1 MFDTVA
7 MSRLTVA
14 APVDRMADVLR
25 ECTNLGCVHI
35 ESYTNFEDGV
45 NVGHASDSEEANHV
59 SALLA
64 KVRAAI
70 SAFKPVNAEGP
81 VPIKRVKEL
90 LEGSFADELQKGLDL
105 LDTHRDAEAEL
116 EVLDEQ
122 IHLLRRLEPLN
133 MELELLSGSSRVEVY
148 VAETK
153 KSSKAANVFGALLQK
168 VELAAAPGVVA
179 VACLPSEGAEVQM
192 ALGELGGKPVQ
203 IPNMGGTPAEALKS
217 LLAKRSKVEGTM
229 FSASE
234 DAERWAR
241 NNGRNI
247 LAIHEY
253 LVKEDGIHTAP
264 TQLAVS
270 GQAFALDA
278 WVPSDKAGAVKAALK
293 DYASHMEVEAFVDD
307 HHHHDDDHGDGHDD
321 HHEPTPP
328 VALEN
333 GSVSRPFELLVGLVG
348 RPAYGTF
355 DPTFFM
361 MLTFP
366 VIYGLILG
374 DFGYGLIIFL
384 LGVYFGTKPFA
395 ADPVAKN
402 GITILKWM
410 GVWCMIWGFLFAE
423 GFGFVW
429 DDTGRMGDTS
439 PLAGFYAW
447 TYDNITFPDFW
458 TDTLRMDYTHIPF
471 HRATS
476 SIQEY
481 VLLSVYLGIAH
492 LMFGYI
498 LGFIN
503 VVRAHGWLAAFFEK
517 GSWMIIL
524 IAGTVHIYGF
534 LTGEHAVLDLTP
546 YAAAM
551 LVGVGCLIIGLAIYE
566 KFGWAGG
573 IIMGPIE
580 TFGLLANTLS
590 YLRVMGVGVAGV
602 KIAQVSLDMGW
613 DLMLSGGGVA
623 TIVLGL
629 VLFLFIQAFALALG
643 ILSPSIHAARLHFVE
658 WMGKFYS
665 GTGRVFTPIGGRTL
679 HTEGQS

>member
-25 ECTNLGCVHI
+25 TCTDLGCVHI

-45 NVGHASDSEEANHV
+45 NVGHASDSDEANHV

-70 SAFKPVNAEGP
+70 SAFKPINTDGP
-81 VPIKRVKEL
+81 VPVHRVKEL
-90 LEGSFADELQKGLDL
+90 LEGSFGDELQKGLDL
-105 LDTHRDAEAEL
+105 LDTHRDSEAEL
-116 EVLDEQ
+116 AVLDEQ

-133 MELELLSGSSRVEVY
+133 MDLELLAGSNRVEVY

-153 KSSKAANVFGALLQK
+153 KSSKAAGVFGALLQK
-168 VELAAAPGVVA
+168 VELAAAPGIVA

-203 IPNMGGTPAEALKS
+203 IPNLGGKPSEALKT
-217 LLAKRSKVEGTM
+217 LLAKRSEVEGTM

-253 LVKEDGIHTAP
+253 LVKEDEIHTAP

-278 WVPSDKAGAVKAALK
+278 WVPTDKADAVKAALK
-293 DYASHMEVEAFVDD
+293 DHASHMEIEPFVDD
-307 HHHHDDDHGDGHDD
+307 HHHHGDDEDDH

-333 GSVSRPFELLVGLVG
+333 GNVSRPFELLVGLVG

-384 LGVYFGTKPFA
+384 IGAYLGTKPFA

-410 GVWCMIWGFLFAE
+410 GVWCIIWGLLFAE

-429 DDTGRMGDTS
+429 DESWS
-439 PLAGFYAW
+439 PLAPLYEITKDA
-447 TYDNITFPDFW
+447 TYGRVPAFI
-458 TDTLRMDYTHIPF
+458 TDTLGMSHTYIPF
-471 HRATS
+471 HRATGALTD
-476 SIQEY
+476 Y
-481 VLLSVYLGIAH
+481 VLLSVYLGVAH
-492 LMFGYI
+492 LAFGFI

-503 VVRAHGWLAAFFEK
+503 VARAHGLAAAFFEK
-517 GSWMIIL
+517 GSWMLIL
-524 IAGTVHIYGF
+524 FGGTLHIYAF
-534 LTGEHAVLDLTP
+534 LTDDAVAATTLTSW
-546 YAAAM
+546 AM
-551 LVGVGCLIIGLAIYE
+551 VTLVGVLCLIVGLAVYE

-602 KIAQVSLDMGW
+602 KIAEVSITMGF
-613 DLMLSGGGVA
+613 DLMVTTSNPALMV
-623 TIVLGL
+623 VGL
-629 VLFLFIQAFALALG
+629 LLFLFIQAFALALG

>member
-14 APVDRMADVLR
+14 APVGRMADVLR
-25 ECTNLGCVHI
+25 TCTELGCVHI
-35 ESYTNFEDGV
+35 ESYTNFEEGV
-45 NVGHASDSEEANHV
+45 KVGQASASEEANAV
-59 SALLA
+59 SSLLA

-70 SAFKPVNAEGP
+70 SAFKPVNADGP
-81 VPIKRVKEL
+81 VPLRRVKEL
-90 LEGSFADELQKGLDL
+90 LDGSFADELQKGLDL
-105 LDTHRDAEAEL
+105 LDTHRDSGSEL

-122 IHLLRRLEPLN
+122 IHLLRRLAPLN
-133 MELELLSGSSRVEVY
+133 MALDLLVGSDRVEVY

-153 KSSKAANVFGALLQK
+153 KASKAHSVFGSLAQK
-168 VELAAAPGVVA
+168 VELASAPGIIA

-192 ALGELGGKPVQ
+192 AIGELGGKPVQ
-203 IPNMGGTPAEALKS
+203 IPNMNGTPDEALKH
-217 LLAKRSKVEGTM
+217 LLAKRSEVEGTM

-234 DAERWAR
+234 EAQRWAR

-253 LVKEDGIHTAP
+253 LTKEDEIHTAP

-278 WVPSDKAGAVKAALK
+278 WVPTSKTGDVKAALK
-293 DYASHMEVEAFVDD
+293 DMASHVEVEAFVND
-307 HHHHDDDHGDGHDD
+307 HHHHDDHDD
-321 HHEPTPP
+321 HHHEPTPP

-333 GSVSRPFELLVGLVG
+333 DAVSRPFELMVGLVG
-348 RPAYGTF
+348 RPTYGTF
-355 DPTFFM
+355 DPTFFL

-366 VIYGLILG
+366 MIYGLILG
-374 DFGYGLIIFL
+374 DFGYGFIIFL
-384 LGVYFGTKPFA
+384 LGLWLGTMPFA

-429 DDTGRMGDTS
+429 DDTGQMGDAS
-439 PLAGFYAW
+439 PLAGIYAW
-447 TYDNITFPDFW
+447 TYENITFPAFV
-458 TDTLRMDYTHIPF
+458 TDTLNMSYTHIPF

-476 SIQEY
+476 SLSEY
-481 VLLSVYLGIAH
+481 VLLSVYLGVAH
-492 LMFGYI
+492 LMFGFI

-503 VVRAHGWLAAFFEK
+503 VWRAHGALAAFFEK
-517 GSWMIIL
+517 GSWIIIL
-524 IAGTVHIYGF
+524 AAGTLHIYGF
-534 LTGEHAVLDLTP
+534 LTTDQGVFDATP
-546 YAAAM
+546 YALATLA
-551 LVGVGCLIIGLAIYE
+551 GVGCLIIGLAVFE

-573 IIMGPIE
+573 FIMGPIE

-602 KIAQVSLDMGW
+602 KIAEVSITMGW
-613 DLMLSGGGVA
+613 DLMWSGGGVVS
-623 TIVLGL
+623 IVLGL
-629 VLFLFIQAFALALG
+629 VLFIFIQAFALALG
-643 ILSPSIHAARLHFVE
+643 LLSPSIHAARLHFVE
-658 WMGKFYS
+658 WMGKFYDGS
-665 GTGRVFTPIGGRTL
+665 GRVFTPIGGRTL

>member
-25 ECTNLGCVHI
+25 TCTELGCVHI
-35 ESYTNFEDGV
+35 ESYTNFEEGV
-45 NVGHASDSEEANHV
+45 NVGHASTSEEANRI
-59 SALLA
+59 SSLLA

-70 SAFKPVNAEGP
+70 SAFNPVNTDGP
-81 VPIKRVKEL
+81 VPLRRVKEL

-105 LDTHRDAEAEL
+105 LDTHRDSEAEL
-116 EVLDEQ
+116 AVLDEQ
-122 IHLLRRLEPLN
+122 IHLLRRLAPLN
-133 MELELLSGSSRVEVY
+133 MDLDLLAGSSRVEVY

-153 KSSKAANVFGALLQK
+153 KSSKARTVFGSLAQK
-168 VELAAAPGVVA
+168 VELAAAPGIVA
-179 VACLPSEGAEVQM
+179 VACLPSDGAEVQM

-203 IPNMGGTPAEALKS
+203 IPNMGGTPDEALKT

-234 DAERWAR
+234 DAQRWAR

-253 LVKEDGIHTAP
+253 LTKEDEIHTAP

-278 WVPSDKAGAVKAALK
+278 WVPSSKAESVRSALK
-293 DYASHMEVEAFVDD
+293 SQASHIELETFVDD
-307 HHHHDDDHGDGHDD
+307 HHHHDDHDGHHD
-321 HHEPTPP
+321 EPTPP

-333 GSVSRPFELLVGLVG
+333 GTVSRPFELLVGLVG

-355 DPTFFM
+355 DPTFFLM
-361 MLTFP
+361 MTFP
-366 VIYGLILG
+366 MIYGLILG
-374 DFGYGLIIFL
+374 DFGYGFLIFL
-384 LGVYFGTKPFA
+384 LGTWMGTLPFA

-402 GITILKWM
+402 GVTILKWM
-410 GVWCMIWGFLFAE
+410 GIWCMIWGFLFAE

-429 DDTGRMGDTS
+429 DNTGQMGDAS
-439 PLAGFYAW
+439 PLAAFYDW
-447 TYDNITFPDFW
+447 TYNNIHFPAFI

-476 SIQEY
+476 SITEY

-492 LMFGYI
+492 LMFGFI

-503 VVRAHGWLAAFFEK
+503 VARAHGFLAAFFEK

-524 IAGTVHIYGF
+524 VAGTLHIYGF
-534 LTGEHAVLDLTP
+534 LTSDQSVLELTP

-551 LVGVGCLIIGLAIYE
+551 LLGVGCLIIGLAIYE

-602 KIAQVSLDMGW
+602 KIAEVSISMGW
-613 DLMLSGGGVA
+613 DLMWSGGGVVS
-623 TIVLGL
+623 IVLGL
-629 VLFLFIQAFALALG
+629 VLFVFIQAFALALG
-643 ILSPSIHAARLHFVE
+643 LLSPSIHAARLHFVE
-658 WMGKFYS
+658 WMGKFYDGS
-665 GTGRVFTPIGGRTL
+665 GRVFTPIGGRTL
-679 HTEGQS
+679 HTEGQA

>member
-14 APVDRMADVLR
+14 APVGRMADVLR
-25 ECTNLGCVHI
+25 ACTELGCVHI

-45 NVGHASDSEEANHV
+45 KVGQASASEEANHV
-59 SALLA
+59 SSLLA

-70 SAFKPVNAEGP
+70 SAFKPVNADGP
-81 VPIKRVKEL
+81 VPLKRVKEL
-90 LEGSFADELQKGLDL
+90 VEGSFGKELQSGLDL
-105 LDTHRDAEAEL
+105 LDTHRDSESEL

-122 IHLLRRLEPLN
+122 IHLLRRLAPLN
-133 MELELLSGSSRVEVY
+133 MDLELLAGSSRVEVY

-153 KSSKAANVFGALLQK
+153 KASKARSVFGSLAQN
-168 VELAAAPGVVA
+168 VELAHAPGIVA

-192 ALGELGGKPVQ
+192 AIGELGGKPVQ
-203 IPNMGGTPAEALKS
+203 IPNMSGSADEALKQ
-217 LLAKRSKVEGTM
+217 LLSKRSEVEATM
-229 FSASE
+229 LSASE
-234 DAERWAR
+234 EAQRWAHD
-241 NNGRNI
+241 NGRNI

-253 LVKEDGIHTAP
+253 LTKEDEIHTAP

-278 WVPSDKAGAVKAALK
+278 WVPSSKSNDVKTALGAM
-293 DYASHMEVEAFVDD
+293 ASHVEIEAFEND
-307 HHHHDDDHGDGHDD
+307 HHHDDHDDD

-333 GSVSRPFELLVGLVG
+333 DAVSRPFELMVGLVG
-348 RPAYGTF
+348 RPTYGTF
-355 DPTFFM
+355 DPTFFL

-366 VIYGLILG
+366 MIYGLILG
-374 DFGYGLIIFL
+374 DFGYGFIIFL
-384 LGVYFGTKPFA
+384 LGTWLGTMPFA

-402 GITILKWM
+402 GVTILKWM

-429 DDTGRMGDTS
+429 DDTGQMGDSS
-439 PLAGFYAW
+439 PLAGIYAW
-447 TYDNITFPDFW
+447 TYENITFPGFV
-458 TDTLRMDYTHIPF
+458 TDTLNMSYMHIPF

-476 SIQEY
+476 SLGEY
-481 VLLSVYLGIAH
+481 VLLSVYLGVAH
-492 LMFGYI
+492 LMFGFI

-503 VVRAHGWLAAFFEK
+503 VARAHGVVAAFFEK
-517 GSWMIIL
+517 GSWIIIL
-524 IAGTVHIYGF
+524 TAGTLHIYGF
-534 LTGEHAVLDLTP
+534 LTSDQGVFDATP
-546 YAAAM
+546 YAIAT
-551 LVGVGCLIIGLAIYE
+551 LVGVVCLIIGLAVFE

-573 IIMGPIE
+573 LIMGPIE

-602 KIAQVSLDMGW
+602 KIAEVSITMGW
-613 DLMLSGGGVA
+613 DLMWSGGGVVS
-623 TIVLGL
+623 IVLGL
-629 VLFLFIQAFALALG
+629 ILFVLIQAFALALG
-643 ILSPSIHAARLHFVE
+643 LLSPSIHAARLHFVE
-658 WMGKFYS
+658 WMGKFYDGS
-665 GTGRVFTPIGGRTL
+665 GRVFTPIGGRTL

>member
-25 ECTNLGCVHI
+25 TCTDLGCVHI

-45 NVGHASDSEEANHV
+45 NVGHASDSDEANHV

-70 SAFKPVNAEGP
+70 SAFKPVNTDGP
-81 VPIKRVKEL
+81 VPVHRVKEL
-90 LEGSFADELQKGLDL
+90 LEGSFGDELQKGLDL
-105 LDTHRDAEAEL
+105 LDTHRDSEAEL
-116 EVLDEQ
+116 AVLDEQ

-133 MELELLSGSSRVEVY
+133 MDLELLAGSNRVEVY

-153 KSSKAANVFGALLQK
+153 KSSKAAGVFGALLQK
-168 VELAAAPGVVA
+168 VELAAAPGIVA

-203 IPNMGGTPAEALKS
+203 IPNLGGKPSEALKT
-217 LLAKRSKVEGTM
+217 LLAKRSEVEGTM

-253 LVKEDGIHTAP
+253 LVKEDEIHTAP

-278 WVPSDKAGAVKAALK
+278 WVPTDKADAVKAALK
-293 DYASHMEVEAFVDD
+293 DHASHMEIEAFVDD
-307 HHHHDDDHGDGHDD
+307 HHHHGDDEDDH

-333 GSVSRPFELLVGLVG
+333 GNVSRPFELLVGLVG

-384 LGVYFGTKPFA
+384 IGAYLGTKPFA

-410 GVWCMIWGFLFAE
+410 GVWCIIWGLLFAE

-429 DDTGRMGDTS
+429 DESWS
-439 PLAGFYAW
+439 PLAPLYEITKDA
-447 TYDNITFPDFW
+447 TYGRVPAFI
-458 TDTLRMDYTHIPF
+458 TDTLGMSHTYIPF
-471 HRATS
+471 HRATGALTD
-476 SIQEY
+476 Y
-481 VLLSVYLGIAH
+481 VLLSVYLGVAH
-492 LMFGYI
+492 LAFGFI

-503 VVRAHGWLAAFFEK
+503 VARAHGLAAAFFEK
-517 GSWMIIL
+517 GSWMLIL
-524 IAGTVHIYGF
+524 FGGTLHIYAF
-534 LTGEHAVLDLTP
+534 LTDDAVAATTLTSW
-546 YAAAM
+546 AM
-551 LVGVGCLIIGLAIYE
+551 VTLVGVLCLIVGLAVYE

-602 KIAQVSLDMGW
+602 KIAEVSITMGF
-613 DLMLSGGGVA
+613 DLMVTTSNPALMV
-623 TIVLGL
+623 VGL
-629 VLFLFIQAFALALG
+629 LLFLFIQAFALALG

>member
-25 ECTNLGCVHI
+25 TCTNLGCVHI
-35 ESYTNFEDGV
+35 ETYANFEDGV
-45 NVGHASDSEEANHV
+45 GVGHASDSDEANNV

-64 KVRAAI
+64 KVRAAV
-70 SAFKPVNAEGP
+70 SAFNPVNTDGP
-81 VPIKRVKEL
+81 LPVKKVKEL
-90 LEGSFADELQKGLDL
+90 LEGSFGDELQKGLDL
-105 LDTHRDAEAEL
+105 LDTQRDAEAEL
-116 EVLDEQ
+116 AVLDEQ

-133 MELELLSGSSRVEVY
+133 MDLELLAGSSRVEVY

-153 KSSKAANVFGALLQK
+153 KSSKAAGTFGSLLSK
-168 VELAAAPGVVA
+168 VELATAPGIVA
-179 VACLPSEGAEVQM
+179 VACMPSEGAEVQM

-203 IPNMGGTPAEALKS
+203 IPNMGGTPGQALKG
-217 LLAKRSKVEGTM
+217 LLAKRSEVEGTM

-234 DAERWAR
+234 DAKRWAR
-241 NNGRNI
+241 NHSRHL
-247 LAIHEY
+247 LAAHEY
-253 LVKEDGIHTAP
+253 LSKEDEIHTAP
-264 TQLAVS
+264 TQLAVT

-278 WVPSDKAGAVKAALK
+278 WVPTSKADAVKQELRALV
-293 DYASHMEVEAFVDD
+293 SHLEVEPFVDD
-307 HHHHDDDHGDGHDD
+307 HHHHHDDDHG
-321 HHEPTPP
+321 HHEEPTPP

-333 GSVSRPFELLVGLVG
+333 GTVSKPFELLVGLVG

-355 DPTFFM
+355 DPTFFLM
-361 MLTFP
+361 MTFP
-366 VIYGLILG
+366 MIYGLILG
-374 DFGYGLIIFL
+374 DFGYGFIIFL
-384 LGVYFGTKPFA
+384 IGVWMGTLPFA

-402 GITILKWM
+402 GVTILKWM

-429 DDTGRMGDTS
+429 DNTGQMGDAS

-447 TYDNITFPDFW
+447 TYDNIHFPAFI
-458 TDTLRMDYTHIPF
+458 TDTLRMSYTHIPF

-476 SIQEY
+476 SIGEY
-481 VLLSVYLGIAH
+481 VLLSVYLGVAH
-492 LMFGYI
+492 LMFGFV

-503 VVRAHGWLAAFFEK
+503 VARAHGLLAAFFEK

-524 IAGTVHIYGF
+524 TAGTVHIYKF
-534 LTGEHAVLDLTP
+534 LTDDAVEVFSATP
-546 YAAAM
+546 YAIAT

-602 KIAQVSLDMGW
+602 KIAEVSISMGW
-613 DLMLSGGGVA
+613 DLMWSGSGVVS
-623 TIVLGL
+623 IVLGL
-629 VLFLFIQAFALALG
+629 VLFVFIQAFALALG
-643 ILSPSIHAARLHFVE
+643 LLSPSIHAARLHFVE
-658 WMGKFYS
+658 WMGKFYDGS
-665 GTGRVFTPIGGRTL
+665 GRVFTPIGGRTL

>member
-25 ECTNLGCVHI
+25 TCTDLGCVHI

-45 NVGHASDSEEANHV
+45 NVGHASDSDEANHV

-70 SAFKPVNAEGP
+70 SAFKPVNTDGP
-81 VPIKRVKEL
+81 VPVHRVKEL
-90 LEGSFADELQKGLDL
+90 LEGSFGDELQKGLDL
-105 LDTHRDAEAEL
+105 LDTHRDSEAEL
-116 EVLDEQ
+116 AVLDEQ

-133 MELELLSGSSRVEVY
+133 MDLELLAGSNRVEVY

-153 KSSKAANVFGALLQK
+153 KSSKAAGVFGALLQK
-168 VELAAAPGVVA
+168 VELAAAPGIVA

-203 IPNMGGTPAEALKS
+203 IPNLGGKPSEALKT
-217 LLAKRSKVEGTM
+217 LLAKRSEVEGTM

-253 LVKEDGIHTAP
+253 LVKEDEIHTAP

-278 WVPSDKAGAVKAALK
+278 WVPTDKADAVKAALK
-293 DYASHMEVEAFVDD
+293 DHASHMEIEAFVDD
-307 HHHHDDDHGDGHDD
+307 HHHHGDDEDDH

-333 GSVSRPFELLVGLVG
+333 GNVSRPFELLVGLVG

-384 LGVYFGTKPFA
+384 IGAYLGTKPFA

-410 GVWCMIWGFLFAE
+410 GVWCIIWGLLFAE

-429 DDTGRMGDTS
+429 DESWS
-439 PLAGFYAW
+439 PLAPLYEITKDA
-447 TYDNITFPDFW
+447 TYGRVPAFI
-458 TDTLRMDYTHIPF
+458 TDTLGMSHTYIPF
-471 HRATS
+471 HRATGALTD
-476 SIQEY
+476 Y
-481 VLLSVYLGIAH
+481 VLLSVYLGVAH
-492 LMFGYI
+492 LAFGFI

-503 VVRAHGWLAAFFEK
+503 VARAHGLAAAFFEK
-517 GSWMIIL
+517 GSWMLIL
-524 IAGTVHIYGF
+524 FGGTLHIYAF
-534 LTGEHAVLDLTP
+534 LTDDTVAATTLTSW
-546 YAAAM
+546 AM
-551 LVGVGCLIIGLAIYE
+551 VTLVGVLCLIVGLAVYE

-602 KIAQVSLDMGW
+602 KIAEVSITMGF
-613 DLMLSGGGVA
+613 DLMVTTSNPALMV
-623 TIVLGL
+623 VGL
-629 VLFLFIQAFALALG
+629 LLFLFIQAFALALG

>member
-14 APVDRMADVLR
+14 APVGRMADVLR
-25 ECTNLGCVHI
+25 TCTELGCVHI
-35 ESYTNFEDGV
+35 ESYTNFEEGV
-45 NVGHASDSEEANHV
+45 KVGQASTSEEANAV
-59 SALLA
+59 SSLLA

-70 SAFKPVNAEGP
+70 SAFKPVNADGP
-81 VPIKRVKEL
+81 VPLRRVKEL
-90 LEGSFADELQKGLDL
+90 LDGSFADELQKGLDL
-105 LDTHRDAEAEL
+105 LDTHRDSESEL

-122 IHLLRRLEPLN
+122 IHLLRRLAPLN
-133 MELELLSGSSRVEVY
+133 MALDLLVGSDRVEVY

-153 KSSKAANVFGALLQK
+153 KASKARSVFGSLAQK
-168 VELAAAPGVVA
+168 VELASAPGIIA

-192 ALGELGGKPVQ
+192 AIGELGGKPVQ
-203 IPNMGGTPAEALKS
+203 IPNMNGTPDEALKQ
-217 LLAKRSKVEGTM
+217 LLAKRSEVEGTM

-234 DAERWAR
+234 EAQRWAR

-253 LVKEDGIHTAP
+253 LTKEDEIHTAP

-278 WVPSDKAGAVKAALK
+278 WVPTSKTGDVKAALK
-293 DYASHMEVEAFVDD
+293 DMASHVEVEAFVND
-307 HHHHDDDHGDGHDD
+307 HHHHDDHDD
-321 HHEPTPP
+321 HHHEPTPP

-333 GSVSRPFELLVGLVG
+333 DAVSRPFELMVGLVG
-348 RPAYGTF
+348 RPTYGTF
-355 DPTFFM
+355 DPTFFL

-366 VIYGLILG
+366 MIYGLILG
-374 DFGYGLIIFL
+374 DFGYGFIIFL
-384 LGVYFGTKPFA
+384 LGLWLGTMPFA

-429 DDTGRMGDTS
+429 DDTGQMGDAS
-439 PLAGFYAW
+439 PLAGIYAW
-447 TYDNITFPDFW
+447 TYENITFPAFV
-458 TDTLRMDYTHIPF
+458 TDTLNMSYTHIPF

-476 SIQEY
+476 SLSEY
-481 VLLSVYLGIAH
+481 VLLSVYLGVAH
-492 LMFGYI
+492 LMFGFI

-503 VVRAHGWLAAFFEK
+503 VWRAHGALAAFFEK
-517 GSWMIIL
+517 GSWIIIL
-524 IAGTVHIYGF
+524 AAGSLHIYGF
-534 LTGEHAVLDLTP
+534 LTTDQGVFDATP
-546 YAAAM
+546 YALATLA
-551 LVGVGCLIIGLAIYE
+551 GVGCLIIGLAVFE

-573 IIMGPIE
+573 FIMGPIE

-602 KIAQVSLDMGW
+602 KIAEVSITMGW
-613 DLMLSGGGVA
+613 DLMWSGGGVVS
-623 TIVLGL
+623 IVLGL
-629 VLFLFIQAFALALG
+629 VLFIFIQAFALALG
-643 ILSPSIHAARLHFVE
+643 LLSPSIHAARLHFVE
-658 WMGKFYS
+658 WMGKFYDGS
-665 GTGRVFTPIGGRTL
+665 GRVFTPIGGRTL

>member
-14 APVDRMADVLR
+14 APVARMADVLR
-25 ECTNLGCVHI
+25 TCTELGCVHI
-35 ESYTNFEDGV
+35 EPYGNFEEGV
-45 NVGHASDSEEANHV
+45 KVGQASTSGEADEV
-59 SALLA
+59 SSLLA

-70 SAFKPVNAEGP
+70 SAFKPVNADGP
-81 VPIKRVKEL
+81 VPLRRVKEL
-90 LEGSFADELQKGLDL
+90 VEGSFAEELQTGLDL
-105 LDTHRDAEAEL
+105 LDTQRDSESEL

-122 IHLLRRLEPLN
+122 IHLLRRLAPLN
-133 MELELLSGSSRVEVY
+133 MDLELLAGSGRVEVY

-153 KSSKAANVFGALLQK
+153 KASKARSVFGSLAQK
-168 VELAAAPGVVA
+168 VELASAPGIVA

-192 ALGELGGKPVQ
+192 AIGELGGKPVQ
-203 IPNMGGTPAEALKS
+203 IPNMSGSPDEALKQ
-217 LLAKRSKVEGTM
+217 LLAKRSEVEGTM

-234 DAERWAR
+234 DAQRWAR

-253 LVKEDGIHTAP
+253 LAKEDEIHTAP

-278 WVPSDKAGAVKAALK
+278 WVPTSKTSAVKSALK
-293 DYASHMEVEAFVDD
+293 DMASHVEVEAFVND
-307 HHHHDDDHGDGHDD
+307 HHHHDDHEHGH
-321 HHEPTPP
+321 HHEPNPP

-333 GSVSRPFELLVGLVG
+333 DAVSRPFELMVGLVG
-348 RPAYGTF
+348 RPTYGTF
-355 DPTFFM
+355 DPTFFL

-366 VIYGLILG
+366 MIYGLILG
-374 DFGYGLIIFL
+374 DFGYGFIIFL
-384 LGVYFGTKPFA
+384 LGLWLGTKPFA

-429 DDTGRMGDTS
+429 DDTGQMGDAS
-439 PLAGFYAW
+439 PLAGLYAW
-447 TYDNITFPDFW
+447 TYDNITFPAFI
-458 TDTLRMDYTHIPF
+458 TDTLNMSYMHIPF

-476 SIQEY
+476 SLNEY
-481 VLLSVYLGIAH
+481 VLLSVYLGVAH
-492 LMFGYI
+492 LMFGFI

-503 VVRAHGWLAAFFEK
+503 VARAHGIVAAFFEK
-517 GSWMIIL
+517 GSWIIIL
-524 IAGTVHIYGF
+524 AAGTLHIYGF
-534 LTGEHAVLDLTP
+534 LTSDQGVFDATP
-546 YAAAM
+546 YAIAT
-551 LVGVGCLIIGLAIYE
+551 LVGVVCLIIGLAVFE
-566 KFGWAGG
+566 KFGLAGG
-573 IIMGPIE
+573 LIMGPIE

-602 KIAQVSLDMGW
+602 KIAEVSITMGW
-613 DLMLSGGGVA
+613 ELMWSGGGVVS
-623 TIVLGL
+623 IVLGL

-643 ILSPSIHAARLHFVE
+643 LLSPSIHAARLHFVE
-658 WMGKFYS
+658 WMGKFYDGS
-665 GTGRVFTPIGGRTL
+665 GRVFTPIGGRTL

>member
-14 APVDRMADVLR
+14 APVGRMADVLR
-25 ECTNLGCVHI
+25 TCTELGCVHI
-35 ESYTNFEDGV
+35 ESYTNFEEGV
-45 NVGHASDSEEANHV
+45 KVGQASTSEEANAV
-59 SALLA
+59 SSLLA

-70 SAFKPVNAEGP
+70 SAFKPVNADGP
-81 VPIKRVKEL
+81 VPLRRVKEL
-90 LEGSFADELQKGLDL
+90 LDGSFADELQKGLDL
-105 LDTHRDAEAEL
+105 LDTHRDSESEL

-122 IHLLRRLEPLN
+122 IHLLRRLAPLN
-133 MELELLSGSSRVEVY
+133 MALDLLVGSDRVEVY

-153 KSSKAANVFGALLQK
+153 KASKARSVFGSLAQK
-168 VELAAAPGVVA
+168 VELASAPGIIA

-192 ALGELGGKPVQ
+192 AIGELGGKPVQ
-203 IPNMGGTPAEALKS
+203 IPNMNGTPDEALKQ
-217 LLAKRSKVEGTM
+217 LLAKRSEVEGTM

-234 DAERWAR
+234 EAQRWAR

-253 LVKEDGIHTAP
+253 LTKEDEIHTAP

-278 WVPSDKAGAVKAALK
+278 WVPTSKTGDVKAALK
-293 DYASHMEVEAFVDD
+293 DMASHVEVEAFVND
-307 HHHHDDDHGDGHDD
+307 HHHHDNHDDH

-333 GSVSRPFELLVGLVG
+333 DAVSRPFELMVGLVG
-348 RPAYGTF
+348 RPTYGTF
-355 DPTFFM
+355 DPTFFL

-366 VIYGLILG
+366 MIYGLILG
-374 DFGYGLIIFL
+374 DFGYGFIIFL
-384 LGVYFGTKPFA
+384 LGLWLGTMPFA

-429 DDTGRMGDTS
+429 DDTGQMGDAS
-439 PLAGFYAW
+439 PLAGIYAW
-447 TYDNITFPDFW
+447 TYENITFPAFV
-458 TDTLRMDYTHIPF
+458 TDTLNMSYTHIPF

-476 SIQEY
+476 SLSEY
-481 VLLSVYLGIAH
+481 VLLSVYLGVAH
-492 LMFGYI
+492 LMFGFI

-503 VVRAHGWLAAFFEK
+503 VWRAHGALAAFFEK
-517 GSWMIIL
+517 GSWIIIL
-524 IAGTVHIYGF
+524 AAGTLHIYGF
-534 LTGEHAVLDLTP
+534 LTTDQGVFDATP
-546 YAAAM
+546 YALATLA
-551 LVGVGCLIIGLAIYE
+551 GVGCLIIGLAVFE

-573 IIMGPIE
+573 FIMGPIE

-602 KIAQVSLDMGW
+602 KIAEVSITMGW
-613 DLMLSGGGVA
+613 DLMWSGGGVVS
-623 TIVLGL
+623 IVLGL
-629 VLFLFIQAFALALG
+629 VLFIFIQAFALALG
-643 ILSPSIHAARLHFVE
+643 LLSPSIHAARLHFVE
-658 WMGKFYS
+658 WMGKFYDGS
-665 GTGRVFTPIGGRTL
+665 GRVFTPIGGRTL

>member
-14 APVDRMADVLR
+14 APVGRMADVLR
-25 ECTNLGCVHI
+25 TCTELGCVHI
-35 ESYTNFEDGV
+35 ESYTNFEEGV
-45 NVGHASDSEEANHV
+45 KVGQASTSEEANAV
-59 SALLA
+59 SSLLA

-70 SAFKPVNAEGP
+70 SAFKPVNADGP
-81 VPIKRVKEL
+81 VPLRRVKEL
-90 LEGSFADELQKGLDL
+90 LDGSFADELQKGLDL
-105 LDTHRDAEAEL
+105 LDTHRDSESEL

-122 IHLLRRLEPLN
+122 IHLLRRLAPLN
-133 MELELLSGSSRVEVY
+133 MALDLLVGSDRVEVY

-153 KSSKAANVFGALLQK
+153 KASKARSVFGSLAQK
-168 VELAAAPGVVA
+168 VELASAPGIIA

-192 ALGELGGKPVQ
+192 AIGELGGKPVQ
-203 IPNMGGTPAEALKS
+203 IPNMNGTPDEALKQ
-217 LLAKRSKVEGTM
+217 LLAKRSEVEGTM

-234 DAERWAR
+234 EAQRWAR

-253 LVKEDGIHTAP
+253 LTKEDEIHTAP

-278 WVPSDKAGAVKAALK
+278 WVPTSKTGDVKAALK
-293 DYASHMEVEAFVDD
+293 DMASHVEVEAFVND
-307 HHHHDDDHGDGHDD
+307 HHHHDDHDD
-321 HHEPTPP
+321 RHHEPTPP

-333 GSVSRPFELLVGLVG
+333 DAVSRPFELMVGLVG
-348 RPAYGTF
+348 RPTYGTF
-355 DPTFFM
+355 DPTFFL

-366 VIYGLILG
+366 MIYGLILG
-374 DFGYGLIIFL
+374 DFGYGFIIFL
-384 LGVYFGTKPFA
+384 LGLWLGTMPFA

-429 DDTGRMGDTS
+429 DDTGQMGDAS
-439 PLAGFYAW
+439 PLAGIYAW
-447 TYDNITFPDFW
+447 TYENITFPAFV
-458 TDTLRMDYTHIPF
+458 TDTLNMSYTHIPF

-476 SIQEY
+476 SLSEY
-481 VLLSVYLGIAH
+481 VLLSVYLGVAH
-492 LMFGYI
+492 LMFGFI

-503 VVRAHGWLAAFFEK
+503 VWRAHGALAAFFEK
-517 GSWMIIL
+517 GSWIIIL
-524 IAGTVHIYGF
+524 AAGTLHIYGF
-534 LTGEHAVLDLTP
+534 LTTDQGVFDATP
-546 YAAAM
+546 YALATLA
-551 LVGVGCLIIGLAIYE
+551 GVGCLIIGLAVFE

-573 IIMGPIE
+573 FIMGPIE

-602 KIAQVSLDMGW
+602 KIAEVSITMGW
-613 DLMLSGGGVA
+613 DLMWSGGGVVS
-623 TIVLGL
+623 IVLGL
-629 VLFLFIQAFALALG
+629 VLFVFIQAFALALG
-643 ILSPSIHAARLHFVE
+643 LLSPSIHAARLHFVE
-658 WMGKFYS
+658 WMGKFYDGS
-665 GTGRVFTPIGGRTL
+665 GRVFTPIGGRTL

>member
-25 ECTNLGCVHI
+25 TCTNLGCVHI
-35 ESYTNFEDGV
+35 ESYTNFEEGV
-45 NVGHASDSEEANHV
+45 QVGKATASEEADHV
-59 SALLA
+59 SSLLA
-64 KVRAAI
+64 KVRAAV

-81 VPIKRVKEL
+81 VPLSKVKDL
-90 LEGSFADELQKGLDL
+90 LEGSFGDELQKGLDL

-116 EVLDEQ
+116 ATLDEQ
-122 IHLLRRLEPLN
+122 IHLLQRLAPLN
-133 MELELLSGSSRVEVY
+133 MDLDLLAGSTRVEVY

-153 KSSKAANVFGALLQK
+153 KASKVGSVFGALMSK
-168 VELAAAPGVVA
+168 VQTASAPGIVA

-203 IPNMGGTPAEALKS
+203 IPSLTGSASEALKG
-217 LLAKRSKVEGTM
+217 LMAKRKEVEGVM
-229 FSASE
+229 YSASE
-234 DAERWAR
+234 DSARWAR

-247 LAIHEY
+247 LAVHEY
-253 LVKEDGIHTAP
+253 LAKEDEIHTAP
-264 TQLAVS
+264 TQLAVT

-278 WVPSDKAGAVKAALK
+278 WVPSSKESDVRAALNSM
-293 DYASHMEVEAFVDD
+293 ASHIEIAPYVND
-307 HHHHDDDHGDGHDD
+307 HHHHDDGHDD
-321 HHEPTPP
+321 HHHEEPTPP

-333 GSVSRPFELLVGLVG
+333 DPVSRPFELMVGLVG
-348 RPAYGTF
+348 RPTYGTF
-355 DPTFFM
+355 DPTFFL

-366 VIYGLILG
+366 MIYGLILG
-374 DFGYGLIIFL
+374 DFGYGFIIFL
-384 LGVYFGTKPFA
+384 LGVWLGTKPFA

-429 DDTGRMGDTS
+429 DNTGQMGNDS
-439 PLAGFYAW
+439 PLAAFYAW
-447 TYDNITFPDFW
+447 TYENIHFPAFV
-458 TDTLRMDYTHIPF
+458 TETLNMSYTHIPF

-476 SIQEY
+476 SLNEY
-481 VLLSVYLGIAH
+481 VLLSVYLGVAH
-492 LMFGYI
+492 LMFGFI

-503 VVRAHGWLAAFFEK
+503 VARAHGLVAAFFEK

-524 IAGTVHIYGF
+524 AAGTLHIYGF
-534 LTGEHAVLDLTP
+534 LTTDQGVFDPTP
-546 YAAAM
+546 YAMAT
-551 LVGVGCLIIGLAIYE
+551 LLGVGCLIIGLAVFE

-573 IIMGPIE
+573 FIMGPIE

-602 KIAQVSLDMGW
+602 KIAEVSISMGW
-613 DLMLSGGGVA
+613 DLMWSGSGVLA
-623 TIVLGL
+623 MVLGF
-629 VLFLFIQAFALALG
+629 VLFVFIQAFALALG
-643 ILSPSIHAARLHFVE
+643 LLSPSIQI
-658 WMGKFYS
+658 
-665 GTGRVFTPIGGRTL
+665 GRAHV
-679 HTEGQS
+679 

>member
-25 ECTNLGCVHI
+25 TCTDLGCVHI

-45 NVGHASDSEEANHV
+45 NVGHASDSDEANHV

-70 SAFKPVNAEGP
+70 SAFKPVNTDGP
-81 VPIKRVKEL
+81 VPVHRVKEL
-90 LEGSFADELQKGLDL
+90 LEGSFGDELQKGLDL
-105 LDTHRDAEAEL
+105 LDTHRDSEAEL
-116 EVLDEQ
+116 AVLDEQ

-133 MELELLSGSSRVEVY
+133 MDLELLAGSNRVEVY

-153 KSSKAANVFGALLQK
+153 KSSKAAGVFGALLQK
-168 VELAAAPGVVA
+168 VELAAAPGIVA

-203 IPNMGGTPAEALKS
+203 IPNLGGKPSEALKT
-217 LLAKRSKVEGTM
+217 LLAKRSEVEGTM

-253 LVKEDGIHTAP
+253 LVKEDEIHTAP

-278 WVPSDKAGAVKAALK
+278 WVPTDKADAVKAALK
-293 DYASHMEVEAFVDD
+293 DHASHMEIEPFVDD
-307 HHHHDDDHGDGHDD
+307 HHHHGDDEDDH

-333 GSVSRPFELLVGLVG
+333 GNVSRPFELLVGLVG

-384 LGVYFGTKPFA
+384 IGAYLGTKPFA

-410 GVWCMIWGFLFAE
+410 GVWCIIWGLLFAE

-429 DDTGRMGDTS
+429 DESWS
-439 PLAGFYAW
+439 PLAPLYEITKDA
-447 TYDNITFPDFW
+447 TYGRVPAFI
-458 TDTLRMDYTHIPF
+458 TDTLGMSHTYIPF
-471 HRATS
+471 HRATGALTD
-476 SIQEY
+476 Y
-481 VLLSVYLGIAH
+481 VLLSVYLGVAH
-492 LMFGYI
+492 LAFGFI

-503 VVRAHGWLAAFFEK
+503 VARAHGLAAAFFEK
-517 GSWMIIL
+517 GSWMLIL
-524 IAGTVHIYGF
+524 FGGTLHIYAF
-534 LTGEHAVLDLTP
+534 LTDDAVAATTLTSW
-546 YAAAM
+546 AM
-551 LVGVGCLIIGLAIYE
+551 VTLVGVLCLIVGLAVYE

-602 KIAQVSLDMGW
+602 KIAEVSITMGF
-613 DLMLSGGGVA
+613 DLMVTTSNPALMV
-623 TIVLGL
+623 VGL
-629 VLFLFIQAFALALG
+629 LLFLFIQAFALALG

>member
-14 APVDRMADVLR
+14 APVGRMADVLR
-25 ECTNLGCVHI
+25 TCTELGCVHI
-35 ESYTNFEDGV
+35 ESYTNFEEGV
-45 NVGHASDSEEANHV
+45 KVGQASTSEEANAV
-59 SALLA
+59 SSLLA

-70 SAFKPVNAEGP
+70 SAFKPVNADGP
-81 VPIKRVKEL
+81 VPLRRVKEL
-90 LEGSFADELQKGLDL
+90 LDGSFADELQKGLDL
-105 LDTHRDAEAEL
+105 LDTHRDSESEL

-122 IHLLRRLEPLN
+122 IHLLRRLAPLN
-133 MELELLSGSSRVEVY
+133 MALDLLVGSDRVEVY

-153 KSSKAANVFGALLQK
+153 KASKARSVFGSLAQK
-168 VELAAAPGVVA
+168 VELASAPGIIA

-192 ALGELGGKPVQ
+192 AIGELGGKPVQ
-203 IPNMGGTPAEALKS
+203 IPNMNGTPDEALKQ
-217 LLAKRSKVEGTM
+217 LLAKRSEVEGTM

-234 DAERWAR
+234 EAQRWAR

-253 LVKEDGIHTAP
+253 LTKEDEIHTAP

-278 WVPSDKAGAVKAALK
+278 WVPTSKTGDVKAALK
-293 DYASHMEVEAFVDD
+293 GMASHVEVEAFVND
-307 HHHHDDDHGDGHDD
+307 HHHHDDHDD
-321 HHEPTPP
+321 HHHEPTPP

-333 GSVSRPFELLVGLVG
+333 DAVSRPFELMVGLVG
-348 RPAYGTF
+348 RPTYGTF
-355 DPTFFM
+355 DPTFFL

-366 VIYGLILG
+366 MIYGLILG
-374 DFGYGLIIFL
+374 DFGYGFIIFL
-384 LGVYFGTKPFA
+384 LGLWLGTMPFA

-429 DDTGRMGDTS
+429 DDTGQMGDAS
-439 PLAGFYAW
+439 PMAGIYAW
-447 TYDNITFPDFW
+447 TYENITFPAFV
-458 TDTLRMDYTHIPF
+458 TDTLNMSYTHIPF

-476 SIQEY
+476 SLSEY
-481 VLLSVYLGIAH
+481 VLLSVYLGVAH
-492 LMFGYI
+492 LMFGFI

-503 VVRAHGWLAAFFEK
+503 VWRAHGALAAFFEK
-517 GSWMIIL
+517 GSWIIIL
-524 IAGTVHIYGF
+524 AAGTLHIYGF
-534 LTGEHAVLDLTP
+534 LTTDQGVFDATP
-546 YAAAM
+546 YALATLA
-551 LVGVGCLIIGLAIYE
+551 GVGCLIIGLAVFE

-573 IIMGPIE
+573 FIMGPIE

-602 KIAQVSLDMGW
+602 KIAEVSITMGW
-613 DLMLSGGGVA
+613 DLMWSGGGVVS
-623 TIVLGL
+623 IVLGL
-629 VLFLFIQAFALALG
+629 VLFIFIQAFALALG
-643 ILSPSIHAARLHFVE
+643 LLSPSIHAARLHFVE
-658 WMGKFYS
+658 WMGKFYDGS
-665 GTGRVFTPIGGRTL
+665 GRVFTPIGGRTL